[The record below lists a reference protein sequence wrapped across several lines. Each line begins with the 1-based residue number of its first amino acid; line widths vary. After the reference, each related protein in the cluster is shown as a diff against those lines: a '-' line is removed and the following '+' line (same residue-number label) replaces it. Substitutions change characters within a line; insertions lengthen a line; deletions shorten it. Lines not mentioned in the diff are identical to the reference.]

1 MLLIFSSALQAEE
14 ITFDTNIKY
23 KKNDSVEFVELK
35 AQQPLILEAGDKA
48 LVNTIEGIPFLVFSA
63 QNSSSKINIP
73 HSQISLMA
81 LEQAAPFLEK
91 TTSDIIEG
99 VRKVDNLIGKRD
111 YGTALTAVTVL
122 KEKYKGQS
130 TILFLSGTANYLS
143 NNKQAAIKDLEG
155 GLAINPDNSSAKKL
169 LEKIKKEL

>member
-1 MLLIFSSALQAEE
+1 MLFIFSTTLRAEE
-14 ITFDTNIKY
+14 ITFDTNVKY
-23 KKNDSVEFVELK
+23 KKNDSVDFTELK
-35 AQQPLILEAGDKA
+35 AQQPLVLQAGDKA
-48 LVNTIEGIPFLVFSA
+48 LVNTGEGIPFLVFSA

-73 HSQISLMA
+73 HSQISMVA

-91 TTSDIIEG
+91 ATSDIIEG
-99 VRKVDNLIGKRD
+99 VRKVDGLIAKRD
-111 YGTALTAVTVL
+111 YNTALTTVSGL

-130 TILFLSGTANYLS
+130 TILFLSGTVNYLN

-155 GLAINPDNSSAKKL
+155 GLAINSDNSSAKKL